1 MSDEFTPEGKD
12 TTVPESRLD
21 ESLPDIDLPVIED
34 APVADEAPALEDAS
48 TGDDMSAMDHAPA
61 GDDMPAIE
69 DMPLMETT
77 VLPIAAVSEDAP
89 ADEPASEL
97 PVADQAT
104 TVLPITDAAT
114 PVDPAAAPEAGTE
127 AAAAAAAVGVAGAAA
142 DPAAAPAPAPAPVG
156 PTVTAGSRVVL
167 VVSTGPSLTPPS
179 AFVEMPDLAGERQ
192 GDALSVLQDKGL
204 SVQVFND
211 YSLTVERGRV
221 MAQRPTMGAN
231 VAAGSEV
238 VLLVS
243 SGSAAS
249 QTHSVPLP
257 RLAGLTEGE
266 AVTKLQAGGLSPQV
280 VRAPDPVVPSGIVI
294 AQLPDEISLAQLPA
308 KRRSSW
314 WIWAVTALVLFA
326 AVGGAFYYYQMVPIT
341 VPNVVGLTQAQAE
354 DAIAAAGFKVGS
366 VLPTQTL
373 SAAEIGNVVTQTPE
387 PKSQAKKRSEI
398 VITVSG
404 GQALV
409 PVPNVVGQPQA
420 DAEKLLTD
428 ADFQVSIQQGFSA
441 TVSKG
446 SVISQ
451 GPAAGQEVP
460 INTTVAI
467 TVSQGAQN
475 VIVPGVI
482 GQSQAAALTALKDA
496 GLGAQA
502 VTSASNSAAS
512 GQVFAQLPTAGSS
525 IPPATV
531 VGILVSSGPLYS
543 TTASATVPS
552 VTGKTNK
559 EATAT
564 LKNVGLTAVTILW
577 GGTGKPKN
585 TVVDQ
590 LPQAGTVVAKGA
602 SVILIV
608 SNGK

>member
-1 MSDEFTPEGKD
+1 
-12 TTVPESRLD
+12 
-21 ESLPDIDLPVIED
+21 
-34 APVADEAPALEDAS
+34 
-48 TGDDMSAMDHAPA
+48 
-61 GDDMPAIE
+61 MPPIE

-77 VLPIAAVSEDAP
+77 VLPIAAVSEEAVPEVHPAETADAAP
-89 ADEPASEL
+89 TTEIPLAEG
-97 PVADQAT
+97 AT
-104 TVLPITDAAT
+104 TVLPIADAAAT
-114 PVDPAAAPEAGTE
+114 PADPAATP
-127 AAAAAAAVGVAGAAA
+127 A
-142 DPAAAPAPAPAPVG
+142 DPAAAPAPAPVPAVVG
-156 PTVTAGSRVVL
+156 PTVSAGSRVVL
-167 VVSTGPSLTPPS
+167 VVSTGPSPTPPS

-211 YSLTVERGRV
+211 YSLTVERGCV
-221 MAQRPTMGAN
+221 MAQRPTLGAN
-231 VAAGSEV
+231 VPSGSEV

-243 SGSAAS
+243 SGAAAS

-280 VRAPDPVVPSGIVI
+280 VRAPDAVVPAGIVI
-294 AQLPDEISLAQLPA
+294 AQLPDEISLASLPA

-314 WIWAVTALVLFA
+314 WIWLITALVLFA
-326 AVGGAFYYYQMVPIT
+326 AVGGAYYYYQVVPIT

-354 DAIAAAGFKVGS
+354 DAITAAGFKVGS

-373 SAAEIGNVVTQTPE
+373 SAAEIGTVVTQTPE

-398 VITVSG
+398 TITVSG

-420 DAEKLLTD
+420 DAEKALKD
-428 ADFQVSIQQGFSA
+428 AGFQVSIQQGFSA

-460 INTTVAI
+460 VTTTVAI
-467 TVSQGAQN
+467 MVSQGAQN

-482 GQSQAAALTALKDA
+482 GQSQSAALASLKDA

-502 VTSASNSAAS
+502 ITSASNSAAS

-543 TTASATVPS
+543 TTASATVPA
-552 VTGKTNK
+552 VTGKTAK
-559 EATAT
+559 DATAS
-564 LKNVGLTAVTILW
+564 LKTAGLTAVTILW

-590 LPQAGTVVAKGA
+590 LPQAGTIVVKGS

>member
-1 MSDEFTPEGKD
+1 MSDEFTPAGSD
-12 TTVPESRLD
+12 RPVPEPPLD
-21 ESLPDIDLPVIED
+21 ENV
-34 APVADEAPALEDAS
+34 APV
-48 TGDDMSAMDHAPA
+48 
-61 GDDMPAIE
+61 DDMPPIE

-77 VLPIAAVSEDAP
+77 VLPIAAASE
-89 ADEPASEL
+89 EPAPWEPAPEQVVPEVAVDEAPTTQI

-104 TVLPITDAAT
+104 TVLPVTDAAAMPADSAAGAAVAATTAGTAT
-114 PVDPAAAPEAGTE
+114 PGDPAAA
-127 AAAAAAAVGVAGAAA
+127 AATAS
-142 DPAAAPAPAPAPVG
+142 APAPAPAPMG

-167 VVSTGPSLTPPS
+167 VVSSGPALTPPS

-192 GDALSVLQDKGL
+192 GDALSVLQDRGL

-211 YSLTVERGRV
+211 YSLNVERGCV
-221 MAQRPTMGAN
+221 MAQRPTIGAN
-231 VAAGSEV
+231 VPAGSEV

-243 SGSAAS
+243 SGAAAS
-249 QTHSVPLP
+249 QTHLVPLP

-280 VRAPDPVVPSGIVI
+280 VRAPDALVPAGIVI
-294 AQLPDEISLAQLPA
+294 AQLPDEISLASLPE

-314 WIWAVTALVLFA
+314 WIWVITALVLFA

-354 DAIAAAGFKVGS
+354 EAIAAAGFRVGS
-366 VLPTQTL
+366 VVPTQTL

-398 VITVSG
+398 TISVSG

-420 DAEKLLTD
+420 DAEKALKD
-428 ADFQVSIQQGFSA
+428 AGFQVSIQQGFSA
-441 TVSKG
+441 TVAKG

-451 GPAAGQEVP
+451 APAEGQEVP
-460 INTTVAI
+460 INTTIAI
-467 TVSQGAQN
+467 IVSQGAQN

-482 GQSQAAALTALKDA
+482 GQSQSAALTALKDA

-502 VTSASNSAAS
+502 VTSASNNAAS

-531 VGILVSSGPLYS
+531 VGILVSSGPLFS
-543 TTASATVPS
+543 NSASSTVPA
-552 VTGKTNK
+552 VTGKTAK
-559 EATAT
+559 DATAN
-564 LKNVGLTAVTILW
+564 LKTAGLTAVTILW

-590 LPQAGTVVAKGA
+590 LPQAGTIVAKG
-602 SVILIV
+602 SSIILIV

>member
-1 MSDEFTPEGKD
+1 MSDEFTPEGSE
-12 TTVPESRLD
+12 TPVPEVRVNETMIPEVKVD
-21 ESLPDIDLPVIED
+21 ESPD
-34 APVADEAPALEDAS
+34 
-48 TGDDMSAMDHAPA
+48 
-61 GDDMPAIE
+61 DDMPPIE

-77 VLPIAAVSEDAP
+77 VLPIAAVSE
-89 ADEPASEL
+89 E
-97 PVADQAT
+97 
-104 TVLPITDAAT
+104 
-114 PVDPAAAPEAGTE
+114 AAPLDAGAP
-127 AAAAAAAVGVAGAAA
+127 AAAAAAAAT
-142 DPAAAPAPAPAPVG
+142 AAAPAPPPAG
-156 PTVTAGSRVVL
+156 PTITAGSRVVL
-167 VVSTGPSLTPPS
+167 VVSAGPPLTPPS

-192 GDALSVLQDKGL
+192 GDALSALQDTGL

-221 MAQRPTMGAN
+221 MAQRPTLGAN
-231 VAAGSEV
+231 VPAGSEV

-243 SGSAAS
+243 SGPAAS

-257 RLAGLTEGE
+257 RLAGLSEGE

-280 VRAPDPVVPSGIVI
+280 VRAPDALVPAGIVI
-294 AQLPDEISLAQLPA
+294 AQLPDEISLASLPA

-314 WIWAVTALVLFA
+314 WIWVITALVLFA
-326 AVGGAFYYYQMVPIT
+326 AIGGAFYYYQMQPIT
-341 VPNVVGLTQAQAE
+341 VPNVVGLTQAQAQ

-387 PKSQAKKRSEI
+387 PKSQARKRSEI
-398 VITVSG
+398 IITVSG

-409 PVPNVVGQPQA
+409 PVPNVVGKAQA
-420 DAEKLLTD
+420 EAETALKDAG
-428 ADFQVSIQQGFSA
+428 FQVSIQQGFSA
-441 TVSKG
+441 TVAKG

-451 GPAAGQEVP
+451 SPAENQEVP
-460 INTTVAI
+460 VTTTIGIV
-467 TVSQGAQN
+467 VSQGAQN

-482 GQSQAAALTALKDA
+482 GQSQSAALAALKDA

-531 VGILVSSGPLYS
+531 VGILVSSGPLFSGS
-543 TTASATVPS
+543 TSSTVPA
-552 VTGKTNK
+552 VTGKTAK
-559 EATAT
+559 DATAS
-564 LKNVGLTAVTILW
+564 LKSAGLTAVTILW

-590 LPQAGTVVAKGA
+590 LPQTGTIVAKGS

>member
-1 MSDEFTPEGKD
+1 MPDEFMPEG
-12 TTVPESRLD
+12 S
-21 ESLPDIDLPVIED
+21 D
-34 APVADEAPALEDAS
+34 APVPEQRLD
-48 TGDDMSAMDHAPA
+48 
-61 GDDMPAIE
+61 DDMPPIE

-77 VLPIAAVSEDAP
+77 VLPIATVSEEVAP
-89 ADEPASEL
+89 QATPNEVPTAEL
-97 PVADQAT
+97 PV
-104 TVLPITDAAT
+104 
-114 PVDPAAAPEAGTE
+114 
-127 AAAAAAAVGVAGAAA
+127 A
-142 DPAAAPAPAPAPVG
+142 DPAAAPAPAPPMMG
-156 PTVTAGSRVVL
+156 PSVSAGSRVVL
-167 VVSTGPSLTPPS
+167 VVSTGPALTPPS

-211 YSLTVERGRV
+211 YSLTVERGCV
-221 MAQRPTMGAN
+221 MAQRPTLGAN
-231 VAAGSEV
+231 VPAGSEV

-243 SGSAAS
+243 SGAAAS

-280 VRAPDPVVPSGIVI
+280 VRAPDAVVPVGIVI
-294 AQLPDEISLAQLPA
+294 AQLPDEISLASLPA

-314 WIWAVTALVLFA
+314 WIWVVTALVLFA
-326 AVGGAFYYYQMVPIT
+326 AVGGAFYYYQMQPIT

-354 DAIAAAGFKVGS
+354 DAITAAGFKVGS

-387 PKSQAKKRSEI
+387 PKSQARKRSEI

-409 PVPNVVGQPQA
+409 AVPTVVGKPQA
-420 DAEKLLTD
+420 DAEKALKD
-428 ADFQVSIQQGFSA
+428 AGFQVSIQQGFSA
-441 TVSKG
+441 TVVKG

-451 GPAAGQEVP
+451 SPAEGQQVP
-460 INTTVAI
+460 VTTTIGIV
-467 TVSQGAQN
+467 VSQGAQN

-482 GQSQAAALTALKDA
+482 GQSQTAALAALKDA

-502 VTSASNSAAS
+502 VMSASNSAAT

-543 TTASATVPS
+543 TTASATVPA
-552 VTGKTNK
+552 VTGKTAK
-559 EATAT
+559 EATT
-564 LKNVGLTAVTILW
+564 SLKNVGLTAVTILW

-590 LPQAGTVVAKGA
+590 LPQAGTLVAKGS